1 LKFIAKSV
9 ELVIASAW
17 EAIAIAQV
25 LLEDNERILA
35 SEKKKME
42 ELKATTNKVQQERNA
57 ESSELETF
65 RAKLATRKL
74 LT

>member
-1 LKFIAKSV
+1 M
-9 ELVIASAW
+9 IASAW